1 MKELYTF
8 RKYLGKNKLLNEEI
22 TLELINGYEVIGPE
36 ENKTEAQN
44 IIKDINKEM
53 KNVFDEF
60 KDEGESKAMD
70 ERDDVFD
77 DYEEKLIKL
86 GFKMK

>member
-1 MKELYTF
+1 MKDFDL

-22 TLELINGYEVIGPE
+22 TLELNNGYEIIGPK

-44 IIKDINKEM
+44 IVKDINKEM
-53 KNVFDEF
+53 KMVYNEF

-77 DYEEKLIKL
+77 DYEGKLKKL

>member
-1 MKELYTF
+1 MEDFDL

-22 TLELINGYEVIGPE
+22 TLELNNGYEIIGPE

-44 IIKDINKEM
+44 IVKKINDKMKE
-53 KNVFDEF
+53 VFDEF
-60 KDEGESKAMD
+60 EDEGESKAMD

-77 DYEEKLIKL
+77 DYEGKLKKL

>member
-1 MKELYTF
+1 MKDFDL

-44 IIKDINKEM
+44 IVRDINKEM

-77 DYEEKLIKL
+77 DYEGKLKEL
-86 GFKMK
+86 GFKIK

>member
-1 MKELYTF
+1 MENFDL
-8 RKYLGKNKLLNEEI
+8 RKYLGENKLLKEEI

-44 IIKDINKEM
+44 IVKDINKEM
-53 KNVFDEF
+53 KTVFNEF

-77 DYEEKLIKL
+77 DYEGKLKKL

>member
-1 MKELYTF
+1 MENFDL
-8 RKYLGKNKLLNEEI
+8 RKYLGENKLLKEEI

-44 IIKDINKEM
+44 IVKDINKEM
-53 KNVFDEF
+53 KMVFDEF

-70 ERDDVFD
+70 ERDEVFD
-77 DYEEKLIKL
+77 DYEGKLKKL

>member
-1 MKELYTF
+1 MKDFDL
-8 RKYLGKNKLLNEEI
+8 KGYLSKNKLLNEEI

-44 IIKDINKEM
+44 IVKDINKEM

-77 DYEEKLIKL
+77 GYEGKLKKL